1 MTPSHRLD
9 PPLGNPLSH
18 ELISL
23 AVLAIVFLVATVR
36 GVNMGA
42 LALISAFI
50 VGVTVYGL
58 DADGVLTDFPA

>member
-1 MTPSHRLD
+1 MGQWSGGLATLPLCSDTHRRRHIGSI
-9 PPLGNPLSH
+9 PLGIPLSH

-50 VGVTVYGL
+50 VE
-58 DADGVLTDFPA
+58 